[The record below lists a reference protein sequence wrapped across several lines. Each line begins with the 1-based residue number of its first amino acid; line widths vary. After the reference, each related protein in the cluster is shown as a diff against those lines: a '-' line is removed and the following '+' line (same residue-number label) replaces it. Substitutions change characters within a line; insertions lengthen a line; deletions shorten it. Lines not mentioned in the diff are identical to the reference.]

1 MACDTGLP
9 AFLVVCSGRT
19 LVQHGETRPALDRN
33 RRWSMAPFAGALA
46 GLGLG
51 LCVMGWRGQSRFIPR
66 PEFWTGSGRISAS
79 TSRWNAVGA
88 VIYLRHG
95 RLTTIDRRVPVQNG
109 QGMAKFL
116 TGLDGILDRALT
128 DLTAG
133 P

>member
-1 MACDTGLP
+1 MVDLH
-9 AFLVVCSGRT
+9 S
-19 LVQHGETRPALDRN
+19 RPDALN
-33 RRWSMAPFAGALA
+33 

-51 LCVMGWRGQSRFIPR
+51 LYVMNWHGQPSLMPK
-66 PEFWTGSGRISAS
+66 PEFWTGSGRIGTSTS

-88 VIYLRHG
+88 VIYLRPG
-95 RLTTIDRRVPVQNG
+95 RLTTIDRRVPVQKG

-128 DLTAG
+128 G